1 MKLKNSED
9 FTLENR
15 IPFPFIQTCFILG
28 AAYDSR
34 LHNPFPFFYP
44 VVPYEMGISPMNLLW
59 NNQTGHTIVDIT
71 DTDQLRYCFMF
82 PPSPPSSPAI
92 SDQSDEP
99 PDEDEPLRCRPL
111 TLEEY
116 LSCPGIV
123 EADIDVD
130 LSRWRL
136 ITPNTL
142 RELWPKVPWPDQ
154 NDRAPCSQQIPHC
167 DKETTMPSLT
177 DLSFRK
183 VIEEAL
189 DNPRVEEE
197 LELTENMLDFSRR
210 LRQLL
215 YESPES
221 VKRPCGIALL
231 GRAIR
236 TEKTLDFSP
245 FPWFEEDAIL
255 QVVEKN
261 TMEVTSIDLSCNG
274 NVSVALVA
282 KLLVLCLKITTLAA
296 VQTPNLPFEA
306 LSKALVRKSQIELYH
321 SDLFRAA
328 FDEPKNRDDEDDGF
342 TSSLANLPN
351 HTAPNGTLS
360 QILFFSINRDIR
372 RFNSLR
378 LKGGGLKW
386 SKLAQ
391 SWSDRSLSKCDF
403 FGATIPLHD
412 AFLNPSYMGT

>member
-1 MKLKNSED
+1 LTRDDDNTLDPVSLISSRSIKYPPFPPVLYQTYSNSELYHGYSTSVLGHSQGWPSLQHMAVAHCQNATGTDATRACWAVVNIFGSNANKKLIHHDLNYASTKPDDWWEFIKLKNSKD

-15 IPFPFIQTCFILG
+15 IPFPFIQTCLLLG
-28 AAYDSR
+28 TAYDFR

-44 VVPYEMGISPMNLLW
+44 VVPYETGISPTNLLW
-59 NNQTGHTIVDIT
+59 NNQTGYTIVDIT

-130 LSRWRL
+130 LSRWHL
-136 ITPNTL
+136 ITPDTL
-142 RELWPKVPWPDQ
+142 RELWPEVPWPDQ

-167 DKETTMPSLT
+167 DRETTMPSLT
-177 DLSFRK
+177 DLSFHK
-183 VIEEAL
+183 IIEEAL
-189 DNPRVEEE
+189 DNPRMEEEE
-197 LELTENMLDFSRR
+197 LELTKNMPDFSRH

-231 GRAIR
+231 GRALR

-245 FPWFEEDAIL
+245 FP
-255 QVVEKN
+255 
-261 TMEVTSIDLSCNG
+261 
-274 NVSVALVA
+274 
-282 KLLVLCLKITTLAA
+282 
-296 VQTPNLPFEA
+296 
-306 LSKALVRKSQIELYH
+306 
-321 SDLFRAA
+321 
-328 FDEPKNRDDEDDGF
+328 
-342 TSSLANLPN
+342 
-351 HTAPNGTLS
+351 
-360 QILFFSINRDIR
+360 
-372 RFNSLR
+372 
-378 LKGGGLKW
+378 
-386 SKLAQ
+386 
-391 SWSDRSLSKCDF
+391 
-403 FGATIPLHD
+403 
-412 AFLNPSYMGT
+412 